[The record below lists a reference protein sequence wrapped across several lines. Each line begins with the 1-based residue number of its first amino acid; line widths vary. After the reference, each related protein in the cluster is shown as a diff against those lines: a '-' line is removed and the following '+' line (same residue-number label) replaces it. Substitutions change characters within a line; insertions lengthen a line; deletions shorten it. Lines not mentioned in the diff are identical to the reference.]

1 MQWWC
6 SAQNT
11 AWTWEWR
18 PYPGVWLFV
27 LLVGAGIWAW
37 NRAGRATAALHPGAF
52 LGLVVLWLALDWP
65 LGALG
70 AGYLASVHMLQ
81 FMLIALVAAP
91 LLLLGVGDDA
101 LALLRGASWPARI
114 LRRATAPAA
123 ALIALN
129 TVVLLTHLPTIVDT
143 LMATQ
148 LGSFVIDILWLSG
161 GLLFW
166 WPLVLD
172 EPPHPRFVPALRIG
186 YVILGLMFSPIMFG
200 LAGFLVYSEHPL
212 FGTYELAPPIPG
224 LTSKTDHV
232 IAGLLMSVGGAL
244 VAFVAV
250 TKIFFDW
257 SRREG

>member
-27 LLVGAGIWAW
+27 LLVGAGLWAW
-37 NRAGRATAALHPGAF
+37 NRAGARRAGRPAPAMHPGAF

-81 FMLIALVAAP
+81 FMLIALVASP
-91 LLLLGVGDDA
+91 LLLLGVGPDA
-101 LALLRGASWPARI
+101 QALLRNPSRVARV
-114 LRRATAPAA
+114 LRRATTPAA
-123 ALIALN
+123 ALIVLN
-129 TVVLLTHLPTIVDT
+129 AVVLLTHLPTVVDS

-148 LGSFVIDILWLSG
+148 AGSFLIDVLWLAG

-186 YVILGLMFSPIMFG
+186 YVILGLMFSPVMFG
-200 LAGFLVYSEHPL
+200 VAGFPCTANTRCSEPTSWRHRSR
-212 FGTYELAPPIPG
+212 ASPPRTI
-224 LTSKTDHV
+224 T
-232 IAGLLMSVGGAL
+232 
-244 VAFVAV
+244 
-250 TKIFFDW
+250 
-257 SRREG
+257 